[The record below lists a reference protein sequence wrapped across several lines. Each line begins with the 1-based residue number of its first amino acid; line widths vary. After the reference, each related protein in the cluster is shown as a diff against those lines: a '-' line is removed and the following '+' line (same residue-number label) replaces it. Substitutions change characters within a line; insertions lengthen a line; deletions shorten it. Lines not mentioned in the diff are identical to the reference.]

1 MKFLITGGAG
11 FIGSNYLHFAVQKYP
26 EDTFI
31 CLDALTYAGN
41 YNNIKDLTN
50 KSNFRFIKGDIVN
63 SCFVDGLFDIERFD
77 YVINFAAESHVDN
90 SIKDPNIFAKTNIL
104 GTMNLLNACRKYGI
118 KRFHQVSTDEVY
130 GDLPLDRPDL
140 LFTEQTPI
148 HTSSP
153 YSASKASADLEVLAY
168 ARTYRLPVTIS
179 RCSNNYGPYQFPE
192 KLIPVVIKHALKNQP
207 IPVYGEGKNVRDWIH
222 VDDHNTGVDM
232 IVRNGRDGEIYNLGG
247 HSERTNLELV
257 KTILKELG
265 KPESLITFIEDR
277 PGHDLR
283 YATDSS
289 KVEKEL
295 GWRPTHNLESGI
307 KGTVKWYQ
315 EHTDWI
321 EDIESGLYR
330 TAYQPPKIAIIG
342 ANEFQNKLIMKA
354 NSLGY
359 ETHAFA
365 WAAQDV
371 GERTASFFHPIS
383 ITDKEQ
389 ILAECRKIKP
399 SAVCSIAS
407 DLATLTVNYVA
418 EKLKLPCNPTSI
430 SAQCTNKY
438 KMRQTM
444 LKHQV
449 KTPKFVKV
457 SSKTKD
463 FESLLSDFTFPVIV
477 KPTDRSGSR
486 GITKVESIKD
496 IKPAVRAAT
505 KESFEKQ
512 AIIEEFIDG
521 NEYSCEC
528 ITKDGKHH
536 LLAFTKKYTTGS
548 PHFIETGHAEPSDI
562 PAKLQPSIKREIFKA
577 LDALGIENSASH
589 TEFKIDDKGNFGI
602 IEIGARMG
610 GDCIGSDLVKL
621 STDNDFVEMVIDVAV
636 GRPLHFPPKPIH
648 HYSMIKF
655 IFNQTDL
662 DAINQAT
669 REYPDTLYYQSPVN
683 QFDHDVT
690 DSSSRFGFTI
700 FHTSSKSVANKLKE
714 ILFNEES

>member
-1 MKFLITGGAG
+1 MKFIITGGAG
-11 FIGSNYLHFAVQKYP
+11 FIGSNYLHYAISKYP
-26 EDTFI
+26 KDVFI

-41 YNNIKDLTN
+41 FNNVEDLLE
-50 KSNFRFIKGDIVN
+50 KPNFRFIKGNINNPDFI
-63 SCFVDGLFDIERFD
+63 DGLFDIEHPD

-90 SIKDPNIFAKTNIL
+90 SIKDPNIFARTNIL
-104 GTMNLLNACRKYGI
+104 GTMNLLNACLKYGI

-140 LFTEQTPI
+140 LFTEKTPI

-168 ARTYRLPVTIS
+168 AHTYKLPVTIS
-179 RCSNNYGPYQFPE
+179 RCSNNYGAYQFPE
-192 KLIPVVIKHALKNQP
+192 KLIPVIIKHALKNEPVP
-207 IPVYGEGKNVRDWIH
+207 IYGEGKNVRDWIH
-222 VDDHNTGVDM
+222 VNDHNIGVDM
-232 IVRNGRDGEIYNLGG
+232 IVRHGRDGEIYNLGG
-247 HSERTNLELV
+247 HSERTNLAV
-257 KTILKELG
+257 AKTILKELG
-265 KPESLITFIEDR
+265 KPESLITFVKDR

-283 YATDSS
+283 YATDST
-289 KVEKEL
+289 KVEREL
-295 GWRPTHNLESGI
+295 GWYPSHDFESGI
-307 KGTVKWYQ
+307 KETVKWYQ

-321 EDIESGLYR
+321 EDIESGNYR

-365 WAAQDV
+365 WATNDI
-371 GERTASFFHPIS
+371 GERTANFFHPIS

-418 EKLKLPCNPTSI
+418 EKLGLPCNPTSI
-430 SAQCTNKY
+430 SEQCTNKY

-449 KTPKFVKV
+449 KTPKFIKV
-457 SSKTKD
+457 SSDIKN
-463 FESLLSDFTFPVIV
+463 FEPLLSDFTFPVIV

-486 GITKVESIKD
+486 GITKVNSINS
-496 IKPAVRAAT
+496 IASAVKTAT

-536 LLAFTKKYTTGS
+536 FLAFTKKYTTGS
-548 PHFIETGHAEPSDI
+548 PHFIETSHVEPSDI

-589 TEFKIDDKGNFGI
+589 TEFKLDDKGNFGI

-621 STDNDFVEMVIDVAV
+621 STDNDFIEMVIDVAL
-636 GRPLHFPPKPIH
+636 GHPLHFPTKPVQ

-669 REYPDTLYYQSPVN
+669 RECPDALYYQSPVN

-690 DSSSRFGFTI
+690 DSSSRFGFAI
-700 FHTSSKSVANKLKE
+700 FRTSSQPISNKLKG
-714 ILFNEES
+714 ILFN

>member
-26 EDTFI
+26 KDDFI

-41 YNNIKDLTN
+41 YNNIKDLAN
-50 KSNFRFIKGDIVN
+50 KSNFRFVKGDITN
-63 SCFVDGLFDIERFD
+63 SPFIDGLFDTERFD

-118 KRFHQVSTDEVY
+118 IRYHQVSTDEVY

-168 ARTYRLPVTIS
+168 ARTYKLPITIS

-192 KLIPVVIKHALKNQP
+192 KLIPVVIRQAISNQP
-207 IPVYGEGKNVRDWIH
+207 VPVYGEGKNIRDWIH
-222 VDDHNTGVDM
+222 VDDHNIGVDM
-232 IVRNGRDGEIYNLGG
+232 IVRKGRNGEIYNLGG
-247 HSERTNLELV
+247 HSERTNLNLV

-265 KPESLITFIEDR
+265 KPESLITFVKDR

-289 KVEKEL
+289 KAEKEL
-295 GWRPTHNLESGI
+295 GWKPTHNLESGI
-307 KGTVKWYQ
+307 KETVAWYKNNLN
-315 EHTDWI
+315 WVR
-321 EDIESGLYR
+321 DIESGEYR
-330 TAYQPPKIAIIG
+330 KSYKPPKVAIIG

-359 ETHAFA
+359 ETHVFA
-365 WAAQDV
+365 WAANDI
-371 GERTASFFHPIS
+371 GEKTANHFYPIS
-383 ITDKEQ
+383 ITDKDQ
-389 ILAECRKIKP
+389 ILVKCRKIKP
-399 SAVCSIAS
+399 SAICSIAS

-418 EKLKLPCNPTSI
+418 EKLRLPCNPTSI
-430 SAQCTNKY
+430 SKQCTNKY
-438 KMRQTM
+438 EMRQTM
-444 LKHQV
+444 LKHAV
-449 KTPKFVKV
+449 KTPKYIKV
-457 SSKTKD
+457 SPDTTNYQ
-463 FESLLSDFTFPVIV
+463 SLLSGFTFPVIV

-486 GITKVESIKD
+486 GITKVNSINS
-496 IKPAVRAAT
+496 IASAVKTAA

-521 NEYSCEC
+521 KEYSCEC

-536 LLAFTKKYTTGS
+536 FLAFTKKYTTGS

-562 PAKLQPSIKREIFKA
+562 PAKFQPSIKREIFKA

-602 IEIGARMG
+602 IEVGARMG

-621 STDNDFVEMVIDVAV
+621 STDNDFVEMVIDVAL
-636 GRPLHFPPKPIH
+636 GHPLHFPPKPVQ

-669 REYPDTLYYQSPVN
+669 KKCLDALYYQSPVN

-690 DSSSRFGFTI
+690 DSSSRFGFAIFRTTSRQTI
-700 FHTSSKSVANKLKE
+700 DKLKE
-714 ILFNEES
+714 ILFNE